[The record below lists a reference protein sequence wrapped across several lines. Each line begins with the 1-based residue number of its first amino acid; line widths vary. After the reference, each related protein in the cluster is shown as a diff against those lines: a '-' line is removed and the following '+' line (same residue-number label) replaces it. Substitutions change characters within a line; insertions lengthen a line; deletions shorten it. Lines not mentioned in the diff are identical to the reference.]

1 MHLELKQRER
11 FIRAGEVAGAS
22 QTFQNRSRF
31 NGLSGLKVRRA
42 APQGVCGSFNPS
54 AV

>member
-1 MHLELKQRER
+1 LFSAPAQILQPNQRRSQPLHLELEQRER

-31 NGLSGLKVRRA
+31 NGLSA
-42 APQGVCGSFNPS
+42 
-54 AV
+54 